1 MSIDGLKP
9 GQSAIISEITATG
22 ALRQRL
28 LDVGILP
35 GTAID
40 VERCGIGGHPLWIRC
55 HGGRMALRQGEAASI
70 TVSSVRTS

>member
-1 MSIDGLKP
+1 MSVANLKP
-9 GQSAIISEITATG
+9 GQSAIVTRITAVG

-35 GTAID
+35 GTTID

-55 HGGRMALRQGEAASI
+55 HGGRMALRRAEASSI
-70 TVSSVRTS
+70 CVRFVS

>member
-1 MSIDGLKP
+1 MSIASLKP
-9 GQSAIISEITATG
+9 GQCAVVTRITAVG

-35 GTAID
+35 GTRIE

-55 HGGRMALRQGEAASI
+55 EGGRMALRRGEASSI
-70 TVSSVRTS
+70 CVRSV